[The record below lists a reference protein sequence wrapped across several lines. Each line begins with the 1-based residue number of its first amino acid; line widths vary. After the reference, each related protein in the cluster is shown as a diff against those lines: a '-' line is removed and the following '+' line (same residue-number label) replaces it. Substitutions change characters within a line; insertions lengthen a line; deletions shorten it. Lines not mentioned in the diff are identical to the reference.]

1 MKENGK
7 MKRNKLLKLG
17 VVSLLSL
24 TLVAA
29 AFLGACGNQNDA
41 SEAPPADTGTEEQVV
56 EPKGTFR
63 LATTTSTKDSGLLDY
78 LLPTFA
84 EASGW
89 EAEVI
94 SVGSGE
100 ALAMGQN
107 GEADVLL
114 VHSPA
119 DEDKFVE
126 EGNADSTGKVQI
138 MYNDFVLI
146 GPKDDPAGIK
156 AAAEADA
163 AKAFQTVAEKK
174 AIFISRGDESG
185 THKKELKLWDA
196 AKVTPGGDWYIIAN
210 AGMGDV
216 IAMANEKLGYT
227 LADRSTW
234 LAKANDTDLAIV
246 SEKDPSG
253 VYNNQYSV
261 ICVNPD
267 KNDQINHDAAVAFQ
281 QWMASP
287 EGQTAIGEF
296 GVADF
301 GQALFTPNAQ

>member
-1 MKENGK
+1 MK
-7 MKRNKLLKLG
+7 NKKFLKIG
-17 VVSLLSL
+17 MVSLLAL
-24 TLVAA
+24 TLLMAIT
-29 AFLGACGNQNDA
+29 LGACGDKEETDDNTT
-41 SEAPPADTGTEEQVV
+41 PPATETDTDATSETV
-56 EPKGTFR
+56 EAKGTFR

-78 LLPTFA
+78 LLPTF
-84 EASGW
+84 EKDTGW
-89 EAEVI
+89 KAEVI

-126 EGNADSTGKVQI
+126 EGNADSTGKVQV
-138 MYNDFVLI
+138 MYNDYVLI
-146 GPKDDPAGIK
+146 GPKDDPAGVN
-156 AAAEADA
+156 AAAAADA
-163 AKAFQTVAEKK
+163 TKAFQTIADKK

-185 THKKELKLWDA
+185 THKKELKLWEA
-196 AKVTPGGDWYIIAN
+196 AGITPEGDWYIIAN

-227 LADRSTW
+227 LSDRSTW
-234 LAKANDTDLAIV
+234 LSKEKDTDLAIV

-267 KNDQINHDAAVAFQ
+267 KNEQINHDAAVAFQ
-281 QWMASP
+281 GWMASA
-287 EGQTAIGEF
+287 EGQKAIGEF
-296 GVADF
+296 GVTEY
-301 GQALFTPNAQ
+301 GQPLFIANAK

>member
-1 MKENGK
+1 MKKNK
-7 MKRNKLLKLG
+7 FMKTG
-17 VVSLLSL
+17 IASLLVL

-29 AFLGACGNQNDA
+29 TFLGACGDKKSDDPK
-41 SEAPPADTGTEEQVV
+41 SEPSTEEKQV

-63 LATTTSTKDSGLLDY
+63 LATTTSTKDSGLLEY
-78 LLPTFA
+78 ILPVFQEST
-84 EASGW
+84 GW
-89 EAEVI
+89 EADVI

-100 ALAMGQN
+100 ALAMGRN

-119 DEDKFVE
+119 DEDTFVA
-126 EGNADSTGKVQI
+126 EGNADTTGKMQI

-146 GPKDDPAGIK
+146 GPKADPAGIN
-156 AAAEADA
+156 AAGANDA
-163 AKAFQTVAEKK
+163 AQAFK
-174 AIFISRGDESG
+174 AIADKQAAFISRGDESG
-185 THKKELKLWDA
+185 THKKELKIWETA
-196 AKVTPGGDWYIIAN
+196 GITPSGDWYTVAN

-216 IAMANEKLGYT
+216 IAMANEMLGYT

-234 LAKANDTDLAIV
+234 LAKQKDTDLTIV

-267 KNDQINHDAAVAFQ
+267 KNDQIKHDAAVAFQ
-281 QWMASP
+281 EWMASP
-287 EGQTAIGEF
+287 DGQKAIGEF
-296 GVADF
+296 GVTEY
-301 GQALFTPNAQ
+301 GQQLFTPNAQ

>member
-1 MKENGK
+1 MQK
-7 MKRNKLLKLG
+7 MKRKQWMKFG
-17 VVSLLSL
+17 VASLLTL
-24 TLVAA
+24 TLVFA
-29 AFLGACGNQNDA
+29 AFLGACGEKDDEG
-41 SEAPPADTGTEEQVV
+41 SAPPNGDEQEQAV
-56 EPKGTFR
+56 EDKGTFR

-78 LLPTFA
+78 VLPAFK

-100 ALAMGQN
+100 ALAMGEN

-126 EGNADSTGKVQI
+126 AGNADATGKVQI

-146 GPKDDPAGIK
+146 GPKDDPDGVGATGASDAN
-156 AAAEADA
+156 AAFKTIAD
-163 AKAFQTVAEKK
+163 KK
-174 AIFISRGDESG
+174 ATFISRGDESG
-185 THKKELKLWDA
+185 THKKELTLWDA
-196 AKVTPGGDWYIIAN
+196 AGITPDGDWYIIAN

-234 LAKANDTDLAIV
+234 LSKQGDTDLAIV

-253 VYNNQYSV
+253 IYNNQYSI

-287 EGQTAIGEF
+287 EGQTVIGEF

-301 GQALFTPNAQ
+301 GQALFTPNA

>member
-1 MKENGK
+1 
-7 MKRNKLLKLG
+7 MKRNKWLRIG
-17 VVSLLSL
+17 VASLLSL
-24 TLVAA
+24 TLAGA
-29 AFLGACGNQNDA
+29 AFLGACGDKK
-41 SEAPPADTGTEEQVV
+41 EATEEPPASGTEEKAV

-78 LLPTFA
+78 LLPIF
-84 EASGW
+84 EKDSGW
-89 EAEVI
+89 TAEVI

-100 ALAMGQN
+100 ALAMGEN

-126 EGNADSTGKVQI
+126 AGNADSTGKVQV
-138 MYNDFVLI
+138 MYNDYVLI
-146 GPKDDPAGIK
+146 GPKDDPAGIG
-156 AAAEADA
+156 AAGAADA
-163 AKAFQTVAEKK
+163 AKAFQTIAEKK
-174 AIFISRGDESG
+174 ATFISRGDESG
-185 THKKELKLWDA
+185 THKKELKIWDA
-196 AKVTPGGDWYIIAN
+196 AKVTPEGDWYVIAN

-227 LADRSTW
+227 LSDRSTW
-234 LAKANDTDLAIV
+234 LSKEKDTDLVIV

-253 VYNNQYSV
+253 IYNNQYSV

-267 KNDQINHDAAVAFQ
+267 KNEQINHDAAVAFQ

-287 EGQTAIGEF
+287 DGQKAIGEF
-296 GVADF
+296 GVTDF

>member
-1 MKENGK
+1 MKKNK
-7 MKRNKLLKLG
+7 FMKIG
-17 VVSLLSL
+17 IASLLVL

-29 AFLGACGNQNDA
+29 TFLGACGDKK
-41 SEAPPADTGTEEQVV
+41 SGGDPTGETSTEEKQV

-63 LATTTSTKDSGLLDY
+63 LATTTSTKDSGLLEY
-78 LLPTFA
+78 ILPIFQKST
-84 EASGW
+84 GW
-89 EAEVI
+89 EADVI

-100 ALAMGQN
+100 ALAMGRN

-119 DEDKFVE
+119 DEDTFVD
-126 EGNADSTGKVQI
+126 EGNADATGKVQI

-146 GPKDDPAGIK
+146 GPKTDPAGINAAGANDAVKAFKAVADQK
-156 AAAEADA
+156 AA
-163 AKAFQTVAEKK
+163 
-174 AIFISRGDESG
+174 FISRGDESG
-185 THKKELKLWDA
+185 THKKELKIWDTA
-196 AKVTPGGDWYIIAN
+196 GITPTGDWYTVAN
-210 AGMGDV
+210 AGMADV

-234 LAKANDTDLAIV
+234 LAKQQDTDLAIV

-267 KNDQINHDAAVAFQ
+267 KNDQIKHDAAVAFQ
-281 QWMASP
+281 EWMASAD
-287 EGQTAIGEF
+287 GQKAIGEF
-296 GVADF
+296 GVTEY
-301 GQALFTPNAQ
+301 GQQLFTPNAA